1 MRYEMKRF
9 LMHRAVLVGVN
20 CAALSL
26 GPIFQPALEHADNS
40 RLATTYRS
48 HQQQDSFAHFET
60 LCGRFEILDDP
71 GYGFLNAK
79 EFVGKEV
86 VGENLVLSA
95 FIQPFDTGGMNH
107 VVDASVGKLGNAG
120 ILGD

>member
-9 LMHRAVLVGVN
+9 LMHRAVFDGVN
-20 CAALSL
+20 CAALSP
-26 GPIFQPALEHADNS
+26 GPIFQPALKHADDS

-60 LCGRFEILDDP
+60 LCGRFEILDYP
-71 GYGFLNAK
+71 CYGFFNAK

-86 VGENLVLSA
+86 VRENLVLSA
-95 FIQPFDTGGMNH
+95 FVQSFDTGGMNH
-107 VVDASVGKLGNAG
+107 VVDASVRKLGYAG
-120 ILGD
+120 V